1 VKVRDTQLQTLEEKG
16 HRRAV
21 IARQI
26 VGNLDAALSA
36 TQLGI
41 TIASLGWGWLG
52 KPVFASLLAPALG
65 YLRVGPDETEW
76 IAFAIGFT
84 VITILHI
91 VAGDLARKSLAIQKP
106 LATALWVA
114 PPLQCF
120 NKLFYPGHLAFES
133 RGVLAIAAVRPR
145 SSFGNPIGA

>member
-36 TQLGI
+36 KQLGI

-65 YLRVGPDETEW
+65 YCGSTRMRQSGLPLPS
-76 IAFAIGFT
+76 A
-84 VITILHI
+84 
-91 VAGDLARKSLAIQKP
+91 SL
-106 LATALWVA
+106 
-114 PPLQCF
+114 
-120 NKLFYPGHLAFES
+120 
-133 RGVLAIAAVRPR
+133 
-145 SSFGNPIGA
+145 